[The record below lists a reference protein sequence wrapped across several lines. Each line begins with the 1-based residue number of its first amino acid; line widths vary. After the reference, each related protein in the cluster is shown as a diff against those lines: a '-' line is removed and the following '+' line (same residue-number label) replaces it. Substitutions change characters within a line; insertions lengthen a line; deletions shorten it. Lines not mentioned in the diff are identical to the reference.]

1 MGKTYAP
8 KKIALLLDLDG
19 VLVRNKKLDLFEDT
33 LDFINF
39 LREKSIP
46 FKVVSNNSRIPPK
59 VLSQQLTERGI
70 KLKDEELLTALMVA
84 PQYLKRFKSVYAFA
98 EEEVKRY
105 LKKEGI
111 NLVENHNAEAVFIAQ
126 NHNVNFESVKKVTSA
141 VKLNNAKIVAVNL
154 NKLAKDNDGL
164 VYPATG
170 SWVEMFAFATD
181 YPKEEIVSL
190 GKPSEEF
197 FKLALK
203 GFENYEIYF
212 ASDDFY
218 TDLIPAEKYGIKT
231 IFITTGK
238 YLLLDLEKSGYKPYK
253 VFNSL
258 TELKEFLEKITKE
271 GY

>member
-1 MGKTYAP
+1 MQKT
-8 KKIALLLDLDG
+8 ALLLDLDG
-19 VLVRNKKLDLFEDT
+19 VLVKNKKLDLFGDT
-33 LDFINF
+33 LDFLNF
-39 LREKSIP
+39 LRERNIP

-59 VLSQQLTERGI
+59 VLRERLSQKGI
-70 KLKDEELLTALMVA
+70 KLKEDELLTALMVA
-84 PQYLKRFKSVYAFA
+84 PAYLRKFKSVYAFA

-105 LKKEGI
+105 LKEEGI

-126 NHNVNFESVKKVTSA
+126 NHNVDFESVKKVTSA

-181 YPKEEIVSL
+181 YPKGEIVSL

-203 GFENYEIYF
+203 GFEDYEIYF

-231 IFITTGK
+231 IFMTTGK
-238 YLLLDLEKSGYKPYK
+238 YTIQDLEKAGYKPFK

-258 TELKEFLEKITKE
+258 TELKRFLEKVC
-271 GY
+271 